1 MACRVH
7 AGVEAVAAVPVEAE
21 GRVFRLGDIATVSRG
36 VADPQSYAARYNGED
51 TILLGVAMSEGG
63 NVLELGERL
72 HEKAAEIKARLG
84 VSKNAYKQ
92 AIGRLYKRRLIIIED
107 SGVRLAPRDAGTT
120 TTDDSA

>member
-1 MACRVH
+1 MLKALRD
-7 AGVEAVAAVPVEAE
+7 AGGYLP
-21 GRVFRLGDIATVSRG
+21 LSDKS
-36 VADPQSYAARYNGED
+36 Q
-51 TILLGVAMSEGG
+51 
-63 NVLELGERL
+63 
-72 HEKAAEIKARLG
+72 AAEIKARLG